1 MSDLSTKKR
10 VEDFLNKISSY
21 PNLSEHLP
29 EKIAEIECHYGFL
42 EELNKMYIDIKSK
55 LAQLK
60 NIKHIIV
67 SGHSAGGALA
77 SLFSLIY
84 SYDLSIDDK
93 KEIDFVITYGSPRWL
108 FDNIEYKQLYD
119 DAVPNAI
126 RVWNKMDAITYVPFH
141 KPPLIPLFTETIS
154 GFIHTGQ
161 SFCLDGE
168 YLNQNLNLLIENM
181 IKHDNGQ
188 ILNIVKKLNPN
199 LTNALMNYVISEDF
213 QNVISGG
220 LLNCMRNSYIKPEVT
235 PETIKVYNDRFRENF
250 KEIESYADKCLE
262 LEPFHLMD
270 LALNSNLKDTED
282 LQDVGLMSIFGITYN
297 FFNTTFEAHFPP
309 HYSKLLNE
317 LISEQEQT
325 NKDIVSSKKDL
336 LDDFKEEEIKEELPE
351 EITASYIINTEKILG
366 YTTESDFQSG
376 SIVEF

>member
-1 MSDLSTKKR
+1 
-10 VEDFLNKISSY
+10 
-21 PNLSEHLP
+21 
-29 EKIAEIECHYGFL
+29 
-42 EELNKMYIDIKSK
+42 
-55 LAQLK
+55 
-60 NIKHIIV
+60 
-67 SGHSAGGALA
+67 
-77 SLFSLIY
+77 
-84 SYDLSIDDK
+84 
-93 KEIDFVITYGSPRWL
+93 
-108 FDNIEYKQLYD
+108 
-119 DAVPNAI
+119 
-126 RVWNKMDAITYVPFH
+126 
-141 KPPLIPLFTETIS
+141 
-154 GFIHTGQ
+154 
-161 SFCLDGE
+161 
-168 YLNQNLNLLIENM
+168 
-181 IKHDNGQ
+181 
-188 ILNIVKKLNPN
+188 
-199 LTNALMNYVISEDF
+199 MNYVISEDF